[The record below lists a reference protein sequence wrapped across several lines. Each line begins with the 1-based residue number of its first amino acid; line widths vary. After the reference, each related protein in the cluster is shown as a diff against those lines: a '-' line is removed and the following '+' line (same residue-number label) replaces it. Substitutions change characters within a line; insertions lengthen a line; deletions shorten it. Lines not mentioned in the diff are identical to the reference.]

1 MNMMIIKKIKPMFT
15 GIVTTMHMMEEKD
28 AMVGTLGLI
37 DTSKMKQTIKE
48 FQKVVAI
55 GTNSAGIKEGD
66 LVAINPARFAKMK
79 HQEGSLKDG
88 VITDN
93 MVETF
98 EFDIIEINNKPHLL
112 LDTRD
117 IKYIIEDYEE
127 FDPNP
132 SIVAPESPKIVVD

>member
-1 MNMMIIKKIKPMFT
+1 
-15 GIVTTMHMMEEKD
+15 
-28 AMVGTLGLI
+28 
-37 DTSKMKQTIKE
+37 
-48 FQKVVAI
+48 
-55 GTNSAGIKEGD
+55 
-66 LVAINPARFAKMK
+66 MK

-98 EFDIIEINNKPHLL
+98 EFDIIEINNEPHLL

-132 SIVAPESPKIVVD
+132 SIVTPESPKIVVD